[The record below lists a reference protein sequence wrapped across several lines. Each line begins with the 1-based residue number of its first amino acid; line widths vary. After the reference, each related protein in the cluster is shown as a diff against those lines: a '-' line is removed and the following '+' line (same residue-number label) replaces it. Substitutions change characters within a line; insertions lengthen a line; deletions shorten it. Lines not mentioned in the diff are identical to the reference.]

1 MGKRCPWELPLYSI
15 ENGVMAHFFF
25 FYRSYFTRSYQLVDW
40 LRVLPLWCYSF
51 DPDHEIFSNLFWII
65 EWQIKSF
72 HVRCIPSVNSHFSDF
87 NNREKRNL
95 FVQVG
100 QILSRS
106 LRMKGHFQ
114 NQIHKISQKCDFPS
128 VKVISRTYTS
138 QNVTVPTVHR
148 ILHAGVCMHSMTS
161 LPWAES
167 PMLWTLG
174 HHRHHLSESLR
185 PKKSW

>member
-1 MGKRCPWELPLYSI
+1 
-15 ENGVMAHFFF
+15 
-25 FYRSYFTRSYQLVDW
+25 
-40 LRVLPLWCYSF
+40 
-51 DPDHEIFSNLFWII
+51 
-65 EWQIKSF
+65 
-72 HVRCIPSVNSHFSDF
+72 
-87 NNREKRNL
+87 
-95 FVQVG
+95 
-100 QILSRS
+100 
-106 LRMKGHFQ
+106 MKGHFR

-128 VKVISRTYTS
+128 VKVISGTYTS

-185 PKKSW
+185 PDKIVVDYCSIDRLIHGVDHKSVWCVHTQDRWIRLPLSSIEFNCVCANFHVRYMPVKFLPQLSKQLITRHVHLSVSL